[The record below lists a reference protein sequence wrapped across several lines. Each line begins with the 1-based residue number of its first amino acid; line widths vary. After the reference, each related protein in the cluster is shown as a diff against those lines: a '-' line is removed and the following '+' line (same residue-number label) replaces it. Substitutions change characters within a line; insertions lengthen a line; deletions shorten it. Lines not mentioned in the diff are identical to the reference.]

1 MTYLAIDHGAG
12 NLKLYGMD
20 GGIIIPTRAATAQEG
35 YLSNAI
41 GLRVGKPPQL
51 VTADGWTIYVGENAP
66 HWGRNLDDLSDGR
79 FSAGAPG
86 VRAVTYAALSEYVS
100 SYPTDLDALTVY
112 VGLPHTAL
120 NADNAKATV
129 SGVKSWLRGKHT
141 WNVDGVQFE
150 AAITE
155 VFATTQVAGALY
167 DYLLDDNGDF
177 KPGMA
182 KLYRSGEIGV
192 VSIGM
197 NTVELM
203 ATDARVVTQNLT
215 GGDTFGV
222 RRLLDMTDPAN
233 LYTRGEL
240 DMRLRSGRL
249 NISETL
255 PVWLSEID
263 GYRERKWGRAWRRFQ
278 PIIVIGGGLLIN
290 GVREHVIAQLEGRAV
305 IPDDPVGA
313 VARGI
318 RKFAQQRANRKRSAK
333 T

>member
-12 NLKLYGMD
+12 NLKLHGID
-20 GGIIIPTRAATAQEG
+20 GSVIIPTRAATAQEG
-35 YLSNAI
+35 YLSAAI
-41 GLRVGKPPQL
+41 GLKVGKPPQL
-51 VTADGWTIYVGENAP
+51 VAADGWTIYVGENAP

-79 FSAGAPG
+79 FSTGAPG
-86 VRAVTYAALSEYVS
+86 VRAVTYAALAEYVT
-100 SYPTDLDALTVY
+100 SYSVNLDDLAVY

-129 SGVKSWLRGKHT
+129 AGVKGWLKGTHQ
-141 WNVDGVQFE
+141 WSVDGVQFE
-150 AAITE
+150 ASIVE

-182 KLYRSGEIGV
+182 KLYRSGEIAV
-192 VSIGM
+192 LSLGM
-197 NTVELM
+197 NTCELM
-203 ATDARVVTQNLT
+203 VTDARTVTQNLT

-222 RRLLDMTDPAN
+222 RRLLEMTDPGN

-240 DMRLRSGRL
+240 DMRLRAGRL
-249 NISETL
+249 DISETL

-278 PIIVIGGGLLIN
+278 PIIVIGGGLLIP
-290 GVREHVIAQLEGRAV
+290 GVQAHIIAKLQGRAV

-318 RKFAQQRANRKRSAK
+318 RKFAQQRVNRKRSGK